1 MRDGDLLTVN
11 PLGAIL
17 GAPDETKLVVPD
29 LSVEVATVP

>member
-17 GAPDETKLVVPD
+17 CAPDETKLVVPD
-29 LSVEVATVP
+29 PGVDVTTVP